1 MDEAALEK
9 RVTDYVRQRLL
20 ALRKHSNIHI
30 NDLCVLLGVK
40 NKQYYKYEDGTSKVP
55 FYRLLILAN
64 HFGVSL
70 DQFIPPLDQGDATTR
85 GVAEAGPCF
94 ALHPKDISPLT
105 MSDDLTAAFLSIP
118 APLVRQSLLDL
129 ARSIADSKGS

>member
-20 ALRKHSNIHI
+20 ALRKHSNAHI
-30 NDLCVLLGVK
+30 DDLCVLLGVK

-55 FYRLLILAN
+55 FHRLLILAN
-64 HFGVSL
+64 HFGVAV
-70 DQFIPPLDQGDATTR
+70 DQFIPPFGNDDAPPR
-85 GVAEAGPCF
+85 GVAEAGPGF
-94 ALHPKDISPLT
+94 ALHPKDINPLA

-118 APLVRQSLLDL
+118 DPIVRQSLLGL
-129 ARSIADSKGS
+129 AQSIADSKGS